1 MSRPLSIECDVY
13 FRRGRRGRLAA
24 SSEPTPQVSTPG
36 RVPRVSRL
44 MALALRMEEYVRT
57 GAVAGYWELAELGH
71 VTPARVT
78 QIMNLLNLAPDIQEA
93 ILFLPRIDRGRAPVI
108 LQDML
113 PIAAVPDWR
122 RQRRLWSELQT
133 SARGAQTPHRP

>member
-1 MSRPLSIECDVY
+1 MSRPLTIECDVY

-24 SSEPTPQVSTPG
+24 SSEPTPKAPTQG

-57 GAVAGYWELAELGH
+57 GAVDGYRELAELGH

-93 ILFLPRIDRGRAPVI
+93 ILFLPRIDRGRAPFI
-108 LQDML
+108 LQDVL

-122 RQRRLWSELQT
+122 RQRRLWSELQICH
-133 SARGAQTPHRP
+133 RGAQTPYRT